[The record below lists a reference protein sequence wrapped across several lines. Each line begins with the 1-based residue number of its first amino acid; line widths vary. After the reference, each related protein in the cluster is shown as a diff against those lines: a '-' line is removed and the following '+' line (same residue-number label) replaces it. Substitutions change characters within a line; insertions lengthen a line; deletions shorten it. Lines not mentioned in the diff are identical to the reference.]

1 MAEAISVA
9 RPYAVAAFDEANR
22 LGNLKG
28 WSDMLLAGAE
38 AAANAEVAALIGS
51 PRASHSQIESVM
63 LALCGET
70 AGNSGRNFIR
80 LLAENRRLALLPEIA
95 AMFES
100 MRAEAEKNVDVTVTS
115 AFDLDEAQKQKIAAA
130 MKKRM
135 GREVRLHC
143 EKNSELLGGIV
154 IRAGDK
160 VIDGSARSHL
170 NSLANALA

>member
-9 RPYAVAAFDEANR
+9 RPYAVAAFDEATR

-28 WSDMLLAGAE
+28 WSDMLLAGAD
-38 AAANAEVAALIGS
+38 AVLNAEVAALIGS
-51 PRASHSQIESVM
+51 PRVAHNQLESVM
-63 LALCGET
+63 LALCGDA

-80 LLAENRRLALLPEIA
+80 LLAESQRLAVLPEIA
-95 AMFES
+95 AMFET
-100 MRAEAEKNVDVTVTS
+100 MRAEAEKSVDVTVTS

-135 GREVRLHC
+135 GREVRLSC
-143 EKNSELLGGIV
+143 ETDRDLLGGII

-160 VIDGSARSHL
+160 VIDGSARAHL
-170 NSLANALA
+170 SNLANALA